1 MAVERLHTIRS
12 AGSCDLVIRR
22 SRFLGIAEHCGEHA
36 EAEALLRRIRAEHSK
51 ATHHVS
57 AWRLKAPRG
66 GAGEH
71 RFDDDGEPGGTAGR
85 PVLQVLEGRSLVNA
99 AVVVVRYF
107 GGIKL
112 GAGGLVRAYGEAAAK
127 ALDDAVIEEIIP
139 QVVLRADF
147 SYPHLAS
154 VENWIARHAVTIR
167 ERRFVPEPQLMIQ
180 LPAADEDALREALTN
195 LTNGSIRIEV
205 VRGGE

>member
-1 MAVERLHTIRS
+1 VAEEQLHTIRS
-12 AGSCDLVIRR
+12 AGSCDLIIRR
-22 SRFLGIAEHCGEHA
+22 SRFLGIAERCGDHA
-36 EAEALLRRIRAEHSK
+36 GGEALLRRIRSEHSK

-57 AWRLKAPRG
+57 AWRLKGPRG
-66 GAGEH
+66 TAGEH

-127 ALDDAVIEEIIP
+127 ALDDAIIEEIIP

-147 SYPHLAS
+147 PYPHLAS
-154 VENWIARHAVTIR
+154 VENWIARHPVTIL
-167 ERRFVPEPQLMIQ
+167 ERHFVPEPQLIIQ
-180 LPAADEDALREALTN
+180 LPEADERALRQALTD
-195 LTNGSIRIEV
+195 LTNGRIRIEV
-205 VRGGE
+205 VRESD